1 MSFWFTQAFDGWAVQ
16 VQEGLNQEM
25 NLADAPLDQPLEL
38 LNLPASSNLEA
49 RLRAMGVKPG
59 SRLVV
64 MRRGRPGGLLHLR
77 MGLLDFMLRR
87 QDAAQ
92 MEAVLLSPDRGPAPP
107 GRGETPSAR
116 PG

>member
-1 MSFWFTQAFDGWAVQ
+1 
-16 VQEGLNQEM
+16 M

-38 LNLPASSNLEA
+38 LSLPSRPSLGN

-59 SRLVV
+59 CHLVV
-64 MRRGRPGGLLHLR
+64 VRRGRPGGLLHLR

-87 QDAAQ
+87 GDAAQ
-92 MEAVLLSPDRGPAPP
+92 MEALPLSPTPGEDPP
-107 GRGETPSAR
+107 GTGGRPSPR